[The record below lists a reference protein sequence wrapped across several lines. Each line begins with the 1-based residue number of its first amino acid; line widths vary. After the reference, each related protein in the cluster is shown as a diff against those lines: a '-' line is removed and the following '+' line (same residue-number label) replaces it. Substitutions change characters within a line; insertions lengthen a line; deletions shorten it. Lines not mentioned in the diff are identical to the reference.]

1 LIVDLA
7 PTGQLSLRNLV
18 AHAQAIYVLLRD
30 ESGQDVVEYGIL
42 IATIA
47 IVVLLAIGAFGQQI
61 EAWFGSLSRHITTTG
76 T

>member
-1 LIVDLA
+1 LILDLA
-7 PTGQLSLRNLV
+7 PTIRLSLRNALIGTDAV
-18 AHAQAIYVLLRD
+18 CALLRD
-30 ESGQDVVEYGIL
+30 EAGQDVVEYGIL

-61 EAWFGSLSRHITTTG
+61 EAWFGTLSGHITTTG